1 MSGKNMQG
9 MMDVKQKNVLD
20 APLHKHSSEASAPSS
35 LPPSIHAGICTDRNP
50 IAAILTNSFLDFASS
65 NGTDLRKAG
74 VGPDQ
79 RYCLDASTWKKAADK
94 GGEVPRVKLEATHK
108 GALDKVE
115 LETLKKW
122 AAGQDKDRGLCGR
135 VRGRRVGLVRVEIL
149 GRRTRVLE
157 EENDWCGGCTI
168 CQRHGIDALEI

>member
-1 MSGKNMQG
+1 MSAKNMQG
-9 MMDVKQKNVLD
+9 LMDVKQRNGKPSPSSRTTTQPILIPHTVLD
-20 APLHKHSSEASAPSS
+20 APLHKHSSEASAPFS
-35 LPPSIHAGICTDRNP
+35 LPSSIHAGMCTDRNP
-50 IAAILTNSFLDFASS
+50 IAAILTNSFLDLAPS

-79 RYCLDASTWKKAADK
+79 RYCLDASTWKKAADN

-122 AAGQDKDRGLCGR
+122 AAGQDKDRGVVWPSEGKESWAR
-135 VRGRRVGLVRVEIL
+135 ESGDIGAKEPRS
-149 GRRTRVLE
+149 
-157 EENDWCGGCTI
+157 
-168 CQRHGIDALEI
+168 